1 MARSSNGKDIWFST
15 KKSDFDYPSGY
26 KWGYRI
32 KAITVVL
39 QITEHGALPCT
50 STKIRND
57 EFSKTSE

>member
-1 MARSSNGKDIWFST
+1 
-15 KKSDFDYPSGY
+15 
-26 KWGYRI
+26 
-32 KAITVVL
+32 VVL